1 MTASFALR
9 VRLMAYV
16 FDGRFESSF
25 GTDVT
30 ERVKRAFKDAGI
42 LTVGDLPLRVVPDG
56 PERAFDPCDS
66 ARPIAV

>member
-30 ERVKRAFKDAGI
+30 ERVQRAFKDAGI
-42 LTVGDLPLRVVPDG
+42 LTVGDLPLRVVPNG
-56 PERAFDPCDS
+56 RRELSTPA
-66 ARPIAV
+66 